1 MHTIVLPTRKSDH
14 DLSLY
19 EAKNQENANYL
30 KSALTQ
36 FIIPRSQT
44 FNLLKEEVKG
54 HSLKP
59 VTHIVSK
66 FGVMICTDKLHVPH
80 SNVPFEMIKY
90 MKINRHRQFLPIV
103 VEDSLQQQMKDLK
116 EITKNTVQT
125 NFELNYAPISIG
137 KLKFMVQMEVTF
149 NNFINLGFTAKDMD
163 EMKGVFADTN
173 LYLLCA
179 TILIGSIHVC
189 IFHYHTLTTYYY
201 HI

>member
-1 MHTIVLPTRKSDH
+1 MHTVVLPTRKRDR

-19 EAKNQENANYL
+19 EAKNYENANYL
-30 KSALTQ
+30 KSTLTQ
-36 FIIPRSQT
+36 FVIPRSQT

-59 VTHIVSK
+59 VTHIMSR
-66 FGVMICTDKLHVPH
+66 FGVMICTDDLRVPH

-90 MKINRHRQFLPIV
+90 IKINRHRQFLPIII
-103 VEDSLQQQMKDLK
+103 EDSLQQQMKDLK
-116 EITKNTVQT
+116 EITKNVVQT
-125 NFELNYAPISIG
+125 DFELNYAPISIG

-149 NNFINLGFTAKDMD
+149 SNFINLGFTAKDMD

-179 TILIGSIHVC
+179 TVLIGSIHVC
-189 IFHYHTLTTYYY
+189 IIFIIILWLLYVK
-201 HI
+201 